1 MFNDF
6 ISSSEEY
13 HHHHQTTT
21 TIWQSSSS
29 SSSPDNSIINDPL
42 FNLILKNI
50 GHNRQQQQQ
59 NDTNGQSNEISSSFY
74 NVDVTSMMNDN
85 DDDDDDQTMN
95 IAILITLSVIL
106 VCLILATIIGNVFV
120 ISAVILERSLRSVGN
135 YLVVSLA
142 ITDLLVACL
151 VMPIGAIYEVTGEW
165 RMGIKLCELWTF
177 IDVLCCTT
185 SIFHLLAI
193 SCDRLWAVTTVDY
206 IHRRKAKHVCAGITI
221 IWLFSALISFGP
233 MLGWKDNEFE
243 QRIVERKEC
252 MISQDISYQIFAT
265 ISSFYAPSILLLL
278 QYYRIYQVA
287 KARLKLKKQRY
298 QHRIRRR
305 PSFYRTRKESELKE
319 FPRVTHRIS
328 INANEE
334 FFSTS
339 TAIIN
344 QPPPSS
350 SISTGVYS
358 SSTTTNTDYTT
369 NTTTTNTTTNTT
381 SLSNDRT
388 SSIISIS
395 PPVFATLKPPPPPPP
410 LPQTPEPNPIVST
423 SKRFSIV
430 QFFHPQPVEQ
440 QFDDDDGYE
449 EDDEIND
456 NGDGGK
462 FSMKH
467 FDDYCD
473 NNDLRSNETSI
484 DDESTIIVGAERTSN
499 IIVYVDDYGST
510 ICSSCDPTEN
520 CSSGGGG
527 NGISYYHHLDGQNCH
542 FSGIGGGG
550 GTAATAI
557 ITTTDQIDEDDE
569 EFVVV
574 ENPFDTEI
582 AVTIDDH
589 DVDLN
594 TKNRMESSQTP
605 PPPPIMINEELSIEK
620 PNLSE
625 SPLDNSDKSELRKIS
640 VHLVPPIS
648 TKEIENPPPTTTEHL
663 NNQQQRQQQHDH
675 HHHHR
680 HKHSTSKKHKRR
692 RIKKLKFKNKILR
705 FDNNNNNNNNNAAGG
720 GGNNQQQN
728 QQESKAAKTL
738 TIITGVFIICWLPFF
753 VIALVMPL
761 CGSNCYIN
769 KYLFD
774 FFIWL
779 GWANSTLN
787 PFLYTIF
794 SPDFRNAF
802 KKLSKRIKG

>member
-1 MFNDF
+1 MFDDSMRTDDQPPTKWQQSDSIIHDPLFDIIINHNQQSNNPNNDDNYENYDETSSLSSTIEPYDFLF
-6 ISSSEEY
+6 IY
-13 HHHHQTTT
+13 HPNQSDLNL
-21 TIWQSSSS
+21 IPLVSSSS
-29 SSSPDNSIINDPL
+29 SSS
-42 FNLILKNI
+42 
-50 GHNRQQQQQ
+50 
-59 NDTNGQSNEISSSFY
+59 SSSFY
-74 NVDVTSMMNDN
+74 DVTSMANSG
-85 DDDDDDQTMN
+85 TTLSTPL
-95 IAILITLSVIL
+95 LITLSIIL
-106 VCLILATIIGNVFV
+106 IFLILATIIGNVFV
-120 ISAVILERSLRSVGN
+120 ISAVIFERSLRSVGN

-142 ITDLLVACL
+142 ITDLMVACL

-206 IHRRKAKHVCAGITI
+206 IHRRKAKHVCAGIAI
-221 IWLFSALISFGP
+221 IWLFSAIISLGP

-265 ISSFYAPSILLLL
+265 IASFYAPSILLLL

-287 KARLKLKKQRY
+287 KTRLKLKKQRY
-298 QHRIRRR
+298 QYRIRRR

-328 INANEE
+328 INTNEE

-339 TAIIN
+339 TAI

-350 SISTGVYS
+350 TSGVYS
-358 SSTTTNTDYTT
+358 SSTNTDYTT
-369 NTTTTNTTTNTT
+369 NTNTTTNTT
-381 SLSNDRT
+381 LSTDQT

-395 PPVFATLKPPPPPPP
+395 PPAINTLKP
-410 LPQTPEPNPIVST
+410 LQTTEQHPVVST
-423 SKRFSIV
+423 KRFSIV
-430 QFFHPQPVEQ
+430 QFFHPQPVDQ
-440 QFDDDDGYE
+440 QFDDDFIDVDNDD
-449 EDDEIND
+449 EDDD
-456 NGDGGK
+456 GK
-462 FSMKH
+462 FSMTH

-484 DDESTIIVGAERTSN
+484 DESTIIVGAEPTSN
-499 IIVYVDDYGST
+499 IVVYVDDYGST

-520 CSSGGGG
+520 CSSG
-527 NGISYYHHLDGQNCH
+527 NGVPYYHYDGQ
-542 FSGIGGGG
+542 SGHGDGNNIIAKI
-550 GTAATAI
+550 TAD
-557 ITTTDQIDEDDE
+557 DQINEKD
-569 EFVVV
+569 EFVD
-574 ENPFDTEI
+574 NPFDEI
-582 AVTIDDH
+582 AVTINNDD
-589 DVDLN
+589 DLN
-594 TKNRMESSQTP
+594 ANETQTP
-605 PPPPIMINEELSIEK
+605 PIIEEDLFKECS
-620 PNLSE
+620 SE
-625 SPLDNSDKSELRKIS
+625 SPITNLNTSELRKIN
-640 VHLVPPIS
+640 VHS
-648 TKEIENPPPTTTEHL
+648 TLSPTVKETDNPLSLTIGHS
-663 NNQQQRQQQHDH
+663 NNQQQQHH
-675 HHHHR
+675 YHR
-680 HKHSTSKKHKRR
+680 HKHPSTSSSSSKKHKRR

-705 FDNNNNNNNNNAAGG
+705 FDNNNGSQ
-720 GGNNQQQN
+720 QQQN
-728 QQESKAAKTL
+728 DSKQESKAAKTL

-761 CGSNCYIN
+761 CGNHCYIN
-769 KYLFD
+769 RYAFD